1 MHNPGTKEQK
11 VNKIYA
17 KIPARQK
24 LRCKALYLLHKFTDE
39 LSVSREYVKKRA
51 KISQKAKTLEWM
63 HKTQKQITW
72 ANHLKKYLSFT
83 PHPIVQLVE
92 YLPQT

>member
-1 MHNPGTKEQK
+1 MCCSVHIHIRYTPTWPSQGTYREQKVNKPGTKEQK

-63 HKTQKQITW
+63 HKTKKQIT
-72 ANHLKKYLSFT
+72 
-83 PHPIVQLVE
+83 
-92 YLPQT
+92 

>member
-1 MHNPGTKEQK
+1 MCCSVHIHIRYTPTWPSPGTKHEQKVNKPGTKEQK

-17 KIPARQK
+17 KILARQN
-24 LRCKALYLLHKFTDE
+24 LSYKALYLLHKFTDE

-63 HKTQKQITW
+63 HKTQKQIT
-72 ANHLKKYLSFT
+72 
-83 PHPIVQLVE
+83 
-92 YLPQT
+92 